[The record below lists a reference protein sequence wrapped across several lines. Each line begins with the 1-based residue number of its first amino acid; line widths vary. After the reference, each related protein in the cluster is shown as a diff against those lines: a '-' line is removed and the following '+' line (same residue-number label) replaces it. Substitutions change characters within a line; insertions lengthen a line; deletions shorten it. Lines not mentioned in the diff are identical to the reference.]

1 MTTPLINYY
10 TGFLES
16 TGAVIDQSTGVVSYE
31 RSTGLKPVLIDGK
44 ELILPIRAFQ
54 DKPDWTRYVPFHP
67 LSESIARG
75 ESEVLQKAKELISLK
90 LFLKYAELSEALLML
105 AVNSESQAKL
115 TPTQMKFLEGLGD
128 ADEKTVENFSKILAK
143 SKATFEGGENR
154 CLVSL
159 FLKRGGTLN
168 GQKFA
173 RLCVVAFPYYEALCK
188 IENEPADKRVVF
200 GVPLRA
206 KDIKVLKRLHEVIVP
221 NSDDGIYSIGTNV
234 QTAPYWGALMMT
246 YVNILNQFNSVI
258 KPFSKVIKSLKAVD
272 TSWDVGDE
280 LQQFR
285 AEIPPMP
292 YNEGADSSKPA
303 ETTQP
308 LQTQQQPVATQPQTI
323 PQPTGNLVQQPAT
336 IQQAPSFNG
345 NQNQSSTVTHPP
357 AHNVKPS
364 NGGGVNFAD
373 AMNKS
378 GMGMMPQMQMPG
390 MMPQMYPQQGYPQ
403 QQMPMYPQQQMYPQ
417 MQMQM
422 PMQQLPMPPVS
433 QPQGQQQFPQ
443 QMYYQNGQLPM
454 PPVSQQ
460 QQQGYPQQGMYPQQ
474 QMMQP
479 QMYPQMQ
486 MPGMMPQMQMPGM
499 MQQGYPQ
506 QPQMFQFG
514 R

>member
-1 MTTPLINYY
+1 MTTPLLAYY
-10 TGFLES
+10 NGFLES
-16 TGAVIDQSTGVVSYE
+16 VGGVIDPSTGVVSYE
-31 RSTGLKPVLIDGK
+31 RSTGLKPILIDGK
-44 ELILPIRAFQ
+44 ELTLPTEAFQ
-54 DKPDWTRYVPFHP
+54 RNPDWTRFVPFHP

-75 ESEVLQKAKELISLK
+75 ESEVLQKVKELIGLR
-90 LFLKYAELSEALLML
+90 LFFKYSELCEALLML
-105 AVNSESQAKL
+105 GANSESQSKL

-143 SKATFEGGENR
+143 AKITFEGGENR
-154 CLVSL
+154 CLISL

-188 IENEPADKRVVF
+188 IENEPADKRQVF

-221 NSDDGIYSIGTNV
+221 NSDDGIYSLGTNT

-246 YVNILNQFNSVI
+246 YTNLANQFNSII
-258 KPFSKVIKSLKAVD
+258 KPFSKVIKSLKTID

-285 AEIPPMP
+285 SEIPPMP
-292 YNEGADSSKPA
+292 YNEGADSSKPTEPA
-303 ETTQP
+303 
-308 LQTQQQPVATQPQTI
+308 QTQQQPQVTQPQTI

-336 IQQAPSFNG
+336 VQQAPSFSP
-345 NQNQSSTVTHPP
+345 NQNAVHPP
-357 AHNVKPS
+357 AQVVKPS
-364 NGGGVNFAD
+364 NGSGLSFND

-378 GMGMMPQMQMPG
+378 GMGMMQQPQMQMPG
-390 MMPQMYPQQGYPQ
+390 MMFPQ

-433 QPQGQQQFPQ
+433 QPAGQQGYPQQQ
-443 QMYYQNGQLPM
+443 QMYFNGQLPM

-460 QQQGYPQQGMYPQQ
+460 QPQGYPQQGYPQMQMPMYPQQ
-474 QMMQP
+474 Q
-479 QMYPQMQ
+479 QMY
-486 MPGMMPQMQMPGM
+486 PGMMPQMQMPGM
-499 MQQGYPQ
+499 MPQGYPQ
-506 QPQMFQFG
+506 QQQQPMFQFQP